1 MNDFYTGQRWM
12 SNTESE
18 LGLGT
23 VLAIDHRTVTIHFP
37 ATDDTRVYARQTAP
51 LTRIAFEIGDNIKSQ
66 DGWSLNV
73 TSIEEIEE
81 LLVYY
86 GTDETGKETIL
97 VESNLDNFM
106 QLNRPAERLFGG
118 QIDSVKWFE
127 LRYQTLG
134 HINRLAHSEL
144 YGLTGCRISL
154 IPHQLYIAHEVA
166 SRYAPRVL
174 LADEVGLGKTIEAG
188 MILHQQVLTGRAQRI
203 LIVVPETLMHQ
214 WLVEMMRRFNL
225 FFSIFDEDRC
235 FEIEEAGNVE
245 NPFHSEQL
253 ILCSLEFLTKNPNR
267 YQQAYSGEW
276 DLLVVDEA
284 HHLQWSPE
292 HASQEYTVVETLAAH
307 TSGVLLLTATPE
319 QLGKESHFA
328 RLRLLDPDRFHDF
341 NTFIEEE
348 KSYEPFAHVID
359 ELFSTEELSEAGLKV
374 ISDTLNEGDNSSL
387 LDDIQDSDKSE
398 QERQNSRNELIEHLL
413 DRHGTGRVLF
423 RNTRSSVKGFPLRK
437 VHPYPL
443 PFPDAY
449 LEQVKNEEQ
458 GPASP
463 QDLLCPE
470 ILYQDSNPDQLWTDV
485 DTRAQWLTEKL
496 KNLKPNKVLVIA
508 ANATT
513 VLDLAEILRVKEGI
527 NAAVFHEGLSI
538 IERDR
543 SAAFFADQEYG
554 SQVMI
559 CSEIGSEGRNF
570 QFSHHLVLFDL
581 PLNPDLL
588 EQRIGRL
595 DRIGQKE
602 EIQIHVPFLEGSAQN
617 VMFRWYHEALSAFEH
632 TCPAGLSV
640 FKQVEKTLTK
650 ALQSKNP
657 SHADMDELI
666 STSSNYY
673 KDMNTA
679 LQQGRDKLLEYNSC
693 RPSIANALKKQT
705 EIDDTKSSPEN
716 YLSGAFDC
724 YGIDMEEHSENCF
737 VIRPSDHMQT
747 ASFPGLHPEGMTIT
761 FDRNTALTFED
772 AHYIT
777 WEHPLVT
784 GTIDMVTSNEYGNT
798 SVVAMK
804 STRFKAGTVL
814 LESIFMVEA
823 ASSIKLQSKRYFPPT
838 TIRVVI
844 DKNGND
850 FSKILLHEH
859 IGEERISVDSETATR
874 VIRDQQHEL
883 KAMVSKTETL
893 ASKQATVILKA
904 SHQRGH
910 QLLNKEISR
919 LKALSQVN
927 ASVRKEELEYFEE
940 HWKTLKKVIDSTTPR
955 LDALRVIVCV

>member
-23 VLAIDHRTVTIHFP
+23 VLATDHRTVTIHFP
-37 ATDDTRVYARQTAP
+37 ATDDTRVYAKQTAP
-51 LTRIAFEIGDNIKSQ
+51 LTRIVFEPGDNIKSQ
-66 DGWSLNV
+66 DGWTLKV
-73 TSIEEIEE
+73 TSVEEIED

-86 GTDETGKETIL
+86 GTDELGKETIL

-134 HINRLAHSEL
+134 HVNRLAHSKL

-203 LIVVPETLMHQ
+203 IIVVPETLVHQ

-225 FFSIFDEDRC
+225 FFSIFDEERC

-253 ILCSLEFLTKNPNR
+253 ILCSLEFLTRNPNR
-267 YQQAYSGEW
+267 YQQASSGEW

-292 HASQEYTVVETLAAH
+292 HVSQEYAVIETLAAQ

-348 KSYEPFAHVID
+348 KSYEPFAHAID
-359 ELFSTEELSEAGLKV
+359 ELLTSTSLSKTSEKLISATLK
-374 ISDTLNEGDNSSL
+374 EGDNKL
-387 LDDIQDSDKSE
+387 FLDALSDANKSDE
-398 QERQNSRNELIEHLL
+398 EKQNSRNELIEHLL

-423 RNTRSSVKGFPLRK
+423 RNTRSSVKGFPQRK
-437 VHPYPL
+437 VLPYPL
-443 PFPDAY
+443 EFPKAY
-449 LEQVKNEEQ
+449 LDYENHRSQEK
-458 GPASP
+458 PSP
-463 QDLLCPE
+463 QYLLCPE
-470 ILYQDSNPDQLWTDV
+470 ILFQESNPQQLWTEV
-485 DTRAQWLTEKL
+485 DPRVHWLTGKL
-496 KNLKPNKVLVIA
+496 KELKPNKVLVIA
-508 ANATT
+508 ANANT
-513 VLDLAEILRVKEGI
+513 VLDLAEALRVKEGI

-570 QFSHHLVLFDL
+570 QFSHHLILFDL

-602 EIQIHVPFLEGSAQN
+602 EIQIHAPFLEGSAQN

-640 FKQVEKTLTK
+640 FKQVESSLIK
-650 ALQSKNP
+650 ALQSRNP
-657 SHADMDELI
+657 SPGDMDELI
-666 STSSNYY
+666 KTSFKYY
-673 KDMNTA
+673 NDTNTV

-693 RPSIANALKKQT
+693 RPTIANGLKKHT
-705 EIDDTKSSPEN
+705 EIEEAKNSPEK
-716 YLSGAFDC
+716 YLGNVFDC
-724 YGIDMEEHSENCF
+724 YGIDIEEHSENCF

-784 GTIDMVTSNEYGNT
+784 GAIDMVTSNEFGNT
-798 SVVAMK
+798 SVIAMK
-804 STRFKAGTVL
+804 SSRFKAGTVL

-823 ASSIKLQSKRYFPPT
+823 ASSVKLQSKRYFPPT

-844 DKNGND
+844 DKDGND
-850 FSKILLHEH
+850 FSKILTHEN
-859 IGEERISVDSETATR
+859 IVEERISVDSETATR

-883 KAMVSKTETL
+883 KRMVTASELL
-893 ASKQATVILKA
+893 ASKQATVILNA
-904 SHQRGH
+904 SHKRGH

-927 ASVRKEELEYFEE
+927 ASVRKEELEYFED
-940 HWKTLKKVIDSTTPR
+940 HWKTLEKVIDSTTPR

>member
-23 VLAIDHRTVTIHFP
+23 VLATDHRTVTIHFP
-37 ATDDTRVYARQTAP
+37 ATDDTRVYAKQTAP
-51 LTRIAFEIGDNIKSQ
+51 LTRIVFEPGDDIKSQ
-66 DGWSLNV
+66 DGWTLKV
-73 TSIEEIEE
+73 TSVEEIEY

-86 GTDETGKETIL
+86 GTNEQREETVLI
-97 VESNLDNFM
+97 ESNLDNFM

-118 QIDSVKWFE
+118 QIDTAKWFE

-134 HINRLAHSEL
+134 HVNRLAHSEL

-154 IPHQLYIAHEVA
+154 IPHQLYISHEVA

-203 LIVVPETLMHQ
+203 IIVVPETLVHQ

-225 FFSIFDEDRC
+225 FFSIFDEERC
-235 FEIEEAGNVE
+235 FEIDEAGNVE

-253 ILCSLEFLTKNPNR
+253 ILCSLEFLTQNPER
-267 YQQAYSGEW
+267 HQQAMSGEW
-276 DLLVVDEA
+276 DILVVDEA

-292 HASQEYTVVETLAAH
+292 RASQEYMIIETLAAK

-341 NTFIEEE
+341 NAFIEEE
-348 KSYEPFAHVID
+348 KSYEPFAHAID
-359 ELFSTEELSEAGLKV
+359 ELLTLETLSKTSQEIISGTLKEGDNKLLL
-374 ISDTLNEGDNSSL
+374 DTLNDTNKSDEDK
-387 LDDIQDSDKSE
+387 QDSRK
-398 QERQNSRNELIEHLL
+398 ELIEHLL

-437 VHPYPL
+437 VLPYPL
-443 PFPDAY
+443 PLPKVY
-449 LEQVKNEEQ
+449 LEIKNQEAQ
-458 GPASP
+458 KLASP
-463 QDLLCPE
+463 QHLLCPE
-470 ILYQDSNPDQLWTDV
+470 TLFQESSPQQQWVDV
-485 DTRAQWLTEKL
+485 DPRVQWLTGKL
-496 KNLKPNKVLVIA
+496 KELKPNKVLVIA
-508 ANATT
+508 ANANT
-513 VLDLAEILRVKEGI
+513 VLDLAETLRVKEGI

-554 SQVMI
+554 SQVLI

-570 QFSHHLVLFDL
+570 QFAHHLVLFDL

-602 EIQIHVPFLEGSAQN
+602 EIQIHVPYLENSAQN
-617 VMFRWYHEALSAFEH
+617 VMYRWYHEALSAFEH

-640 FKQVEKTLTK
+640 FKQVESSLLEDLHST
-650 ALQSKNP
+650 NP
-657 SHADMDELI
+657 STDEMNVLI
-666 STSSNYY
+666 KTSFNFYN
-673 KDMNTA
+673 DMNTA

-693 RPSIANALKKQT
+693 RPAIANALKKQT
-705 EIDDTKSSPEN
+705 EIEDAKSSPEN
-716 YLSGAFDC
+716 YLGNVFNC

-784 GTIDMVTSNEYGNT
+784 GAIDMVTSNEYGNT
-798 SVVAMK
+798 SVIAMK
-804 STRFKAGTVL
+804 SSRFKPGTVL

-823 ASSIKLQSKRYFPPT
+823 ASSVKLQSKRYFPPT

-850 FSKILLHEH
+850 FSKILTHEH

-883 KAMVSKTETL
+883 KGMVSASEQL
-893 ASKQATVILKA
+893 ASKPARDILNA

-927 ASVRKEELEYFEE
+927 ASVRKEELTYFED
-940 HWKTLKKVIDSTTPR
+940 HWKTLEKVIDSTTPR

>member
-1 MNDFYTGQRWM
+1 M

-37 ATDDTRVYARQTAP
+37 ATDDTRVYAKQTAP
-51 LTRIAFEIGDNIKSQ
+51 LTRIIFEPGDNIKSQ
-66 DGWSLNV
+66 DGWSLKI
-73 TSIEEIEE
+73 TSVEQIED

-86 GTDETGKETIL
+86 GINEQGEETVLI
-97 VESNLDNFM
+97 ESNLDNFM

-134 HINRLAHSEL
+134 HVNRLAHSEL

-203 LIVVPETLMHQ
+203 LIVVPETLLHQ

-225 FFSIFDEDRC
+225 FFSIFDEERC

-253 ILCSLEFLTKNPNR
+253 ILCSLEFLTKNPDR
-267 YQQAYSGEW
+267 YQQAVSSEW

-292 HASQEYTVVETLAAH
+292 HASQEYTVIETLAAH

-341 NTFIEEE
+341 NIFIEEE
-348 KSYEPFAHVID
+348 KSYEPFAHAID
-359 ELFSTEELSEAGLKV
+359 ELLTSTALSEASEKI
-374 ISDTLNEGDNSSL
+374 ISATLNEGDNKLL
-387 LDDIQDSDKSE
+387 LDALTDANKSDEKKDE
-398 QERQNSRNELIEHLL
+398 SRNELIEHLL

-437 VHPYPL
+437 VLPYPL
-443 PFPDAY
+443 PSPEGYAVN
-449 LEQVKNEEQ
+449 LNQNAEE
-458 GPASP
+458 PASA
-463 QDLLCPE
+463 QDLLNPE
-470 ILYQDSNPDQLWTDV
+470 ILFQESNPEQHWTDV
-485 DTRAQWLTEKL
+485 DPRVQWLTGKL
-496 KNLKPNKVLVIA
+496 KELKPNKVLVIA
-508 ANATT
+508 ASANT
-513 VLDLAEILRVKEGI
+513 VLDLSEALRVKEGI

-602 EIQIHVPFLEGSAQN
+602 EIQIHVPFLENSAQN

-640 FKQVEKTLTK
+640 FKQVESSLLE
-650 ALQSKNP
+650 ALVSGKP
-657 SHADMDELI
+657 SNDDMDVLI
-666 STSSNYY
+666 KTSFKFYN
-673 KDMNTA
+673 DMNKA

-693 RPSIANALKKQT
+693 RPTIANALKERT
-705 EIDDTKSSPEN
+705 EIDDSKISPEN
-716 YLSGAFDC
+716 YLSRVFDC
-724 YGIDMEEHSENCF
+724 YGIDMEDHSENCF

-784 GTIDMVTSNEYGNT
+784 GAIDMVTSNEYGNT
-798 SVVAMK
+798 SVIAMK
-804 STRFKAGTVL
+804 SSKFKAGTVL

-823 ASSIKLQSKRYFPPT
+823 ASSLKLQSKRYFPPT

-850 FSKILLHEH
+850 FSKILAHEH
-859 IGEERISVDSETATR
+859 IGEERISVDSETANR
-874 VIRDQQHEL
+874 VIRDQQNEL
-883 KAMVSKTETL
+883 KRMVSASEQL
-893 ASKQATVILKA
+893 ATKFAIDILNA

-910 QLLNKEISR
+910 RLLHKEISR

-927 ASVRKEELEYFEE
+927 ASVRKEELEYFED

-955 LDALRVIVCV
+955 LDALRVVVCV